1 LDGKPKL
8 TVSTLGKRKSRTRKK
23 SQQLREPVDPRDQLK
38 KLKMLEA
45 ERGIFRVGL
54 EGLEAQDETV

>member
-23 SQQLREPVDPRDQLK
+23 SQQLRDQLK